1 MKIYIR
7 EKGSMSDFMR
17 FSQETKDRL
26 NKMID
31 SDSKK
36 IIGKWSNHLQWTIL
50 VIYCSEIDIIEY
62 NSFQGVNQFSCK
74 K

>member
-17 FSQETKDRL
+17 FSQETKDKL

-36 IIGKWSNHLQWTIL
+36 IIGKWNNHLQWTIS
-50 VIYCSEIDIIEY
+50 VIDFSEIDIIEY
-62 NSFQGVNQFSCK
+62 SSFQGVNQFLCK
-74 K
+74 N